1 MNDKLYNLIQSQ
13 KQKEGDSFIVSN
25 EDFELKY
32 EADSSDFIFRWVL
45 VKSPKYK
52 GKDIFKAI
60 IDIAKKEGY
69 KEINALAAKGKTNNV
84 TANGYYSLVKWG
96 FIPTK
101 DITWVNKLLNTSY
114 NSYDEAFNDP
124 NFLPLWKEKGKET
137 YAIFDL
143 DPNSTSFKQFNKTNL
158 TMENKL
164 NKLIKETLKKH
175 YSPKSCDCGCG
186 GCDSKDTSLNPII
199 LHESL
204 NSSQQISENLQYHIK
219 KQKPLSENIFRYGS
233 TAFLNLWSESRKL
246 LKENKIQ
253 ITNVIDLEILT
264 ETDLGE
270 YGMYEGQKVPLDLPM
285 LNEAEYDFNINKIW
299 DFIESRPFNNP
310 NYMPKFSIAK
320 EIWDEWGDEEKQL
333 YNNFQWEDKYNG
345 QLHHK
350 EIANLQRRKN
360 YDSLAGINEAEF
372 KNKNINE
379 NVDYEKLANLILNVD
394 SNQPIYY
401 NSSWNVVNI
410 GGTGYD
416 KGDLIKHFKSQ
427 PGQSMDIKN
436 IFYHADKD
444 PIKTKNEIE
453 RITNG
458 RITVDTSKGM
468 VRYLKNSLTEA
479 EFKGKK
485 VQLNKPKRG
494 GAGGKKFYVYV
505 KDGDKVKKVSFG
517 DSGGLSTKVN
527 DPKARQAFAKRHD
540 CKNKKDRTKAGY
552 WSCNIGKYWKALG
565 GSKNFSGYW

>member
-1 MNDKLYNLIQSQ
+1 
-13 KQKEGDSFIVSN
+13 
-25 EDFELKY
+25 
-32 EADSSDFIFRWVL
+32 
-45 VKSPKYK
+45 
-52 GKDIFKAI
+52 
-60 IDIAKKEGY
+60 
-69 KEINALAAKGKTNNV
+69 
-84 TANGYYSLVKWG
+84 
-96 FIPTK
+96 
-101 DITWVNKLLNTSY
+101 
-114 NSYDEAFNDP
+114 
-124 NFLPLWKEKGKET
+124 
-137 YAIFDL
+137 
-143 DPNSTSFKQFNKTNL
+143 
-158 TMENKL
+158 
-164 NKLIKETLKKH
+164 
-175 YSPKSCDCGCG
+175 
-186 GCDSKDTSLNPII
+186 
-199 LHESL
+199 
-204 NSSQQISENLQYHIK
+204 
-219 KQKPLSENIFRYGS
+219 
-233 TAFLNLWSESRKL
+233 L

-285 LNEAEYDFNINKIW
+285 L
-299 DFIESRPFNNP
+299 
-310 NYMPKFSIAK
+310 
-320 EIWDEWGDEEKQL
+320 DE
-333 YNNFQWEDKYNG
+333 
-345 QLHHK
+345 
-350 EIANLQRRKN
+350 
-360 YDSLAGINEAEF
+360 
-372 KNKNINE
+372 NKNINE

-436 IFYHADKD
+436 LFYHADKD

-527 DPKARQAFAKRHD
+527 DPKARKAFAARHK
-540 CKNKKDRTKAGY
+540 CGQGEEKTSPKW
-552 WSCNIGKYWKALG
+552 WSCRIGRFWKSLG

>member
-1 MNDKLYNLIQSQ
+1 MTLYNLIQSQ

-45 VKSPKYK
+45 VKSSKYK

-84 TANGYYSLVKWG
+84 SANGYYSLVKWG

-175 YSPKSCDCGCG
+175 VSPKSCDCGCG
-186 GCDSKDTSLNPII
+186 GCDSKDTSLNPIT

-204 NSSQQISENLQYHIK
+204 DSSQQISENLQYHIK

-285 LNEAEYDFNINKIW
+285 L
-299 DFIESRPFNNP
+299 
-310 NYMPKFSIAK
+310 
-320 EIWDEWGDEEKQL
+320 DE
-333 YNNFQWEDKYNG
+333 
-345 QLHHK
+345 
-350 EIANLQRRKN
+350 
-360 YDSLAGINEAEF
+360 
-372 KNKNINE
+372 NKNINE
-379 NVDYEKLANLILNVD
+379 NIDYEKLANLILNVD

-527 DPKARQAFAKRHD
+527 DPKARKAFAARHK
-540 CKNKKDRTKAGY
+540 CGQGEEKTSPKW
-552 WSCNIGKYWKALG
+552 WSCRIGRFWKSLG